1 MVRLEVHSY
10 DINIDDKA
18 VNKDGD
24 IKTEIQLWCFNKE
37 SKPCLLRVR
46 DFPVFCKIELPTII
60 DNSGHIIQCTYA
72 HAEEIYRDIKKTIQR
87 KNDKNIDGKEIDF
100 PVKWDFMYSDKLYYY
115 TGDNKYPFMLL
126 VFNTIENM
134 YTISR
139 ICKNLYTKN
148 YGKLQLNFYEMDVD
162 IFNKM
167 FSLRHLGT
175 SERFICHGNEIE
187 PDDPER
193 ISKAGPAHR
202 PLKEY
207 EISWKSIQKL
217 PEKSELWFSYPVIC
231 SFDIES
237 YSHRHRA
244 FPQKHYYED
253 IIFSI
258 SLTFQTYMKPTSK
271 KDYIII
277 IGPSDPIDNVITYN
291 VETELDVLEKF
302 FDIIEL
308 EDPDVFIGYNIFGF
322 DYDYINA
329 RLVDVAC
336 EWRNVGRLLEL
347 GCSMKNMSW
356 NSSAYGFNRLHIFN
370 CPGRISVDMLP
381 YIKRDHKLPMYNLT
395 AVGKHF
401 LGESKVDLKAHEM
414 FEIHKRMV
422 DMMSVIM
429 HRSNSDNYKTA
440 LEALEK
446 DKSILSKEEFEDFE
460 KVKKDNTLII
470 DYNVKDSLLVIRL
483 FEKLNVWISLI
494 ELSSIVRVTPM
505 DFFTRGQQVRCIA
518 QLYHAASHKNIVL
531 TRRDKD
537 FIFFNGG
544 YVADPKAG
552 FWELVICFDFNSLY
566 PSIMIAYNICF
577 TTLLPTLR
585 GIDKEK
591 YNLFKIEQE
600 EPKDAKPPKDDNFD
614 YGEWDEDHEANLNKI
629 VGEKVHKDYQF
640 GFVKQDVKKG
650 LLPGILENLLG
661 NRKKVKKEMKGIN
674 KNLDIL
680 DNGVIIPFRK
690 NKDMLVGDMNEKA
703 WEIFSAIFEEAKKE
717 DRLDKYSE
725 KLDKEFFSMKVN
737 TIILDSRQL
746 GLKVSANSLYG
757 FLGAQVKGK
766 YSLIEGS
773 MSVTSRGRELIIDAS
788 KFYEEKYG
796 ATTVYGDS
804 ILGDEPLLLK
814 DENGQIIIK
823 TIGDC
828 AKDWHSYEG
837 FKINETNRKEK
848 QQAKSN
854 CFIWSQGKW
863 NKILRFIRHKTVKDI
878 YRVNVHGGTV
888 DVTEDHSLLN
898 EKLEKIKAIDCE
910 KGDKLA
916 YSYPI
921 FHNKNTPSLE
931 YLISKKTIIPD
942 KEAFLMGF
950 FFGDGSCGKYQY
962 PRGYKYSWYLCK
974 QDLELMNLLLK
985 LCREVYG
992 NITDFKII
1000 DVMKSSCVYR
1010 IVPKGDIKSMVSIY
1024 DKFYTTDREKCIPDK
1039 IINGNYEKK
1048 LSFWKGYYM
1057 ADGDKK
1063 NNIRLSNRGKLGSAQ
1078 LFYIIKSL
1086 GYDCSVAIREDKENI
1101 FRLTC
1106 SNTLRKEINSIKK
1119 VYRIKENYSD
1129 FVYDIETEDGH
1140 FCAGIGGINVKN
1152 TDSTMVYV
1160 PGLENNKEKIWQVAD
1175 EMEIAIN
1182 GCKEK
1187 RDENGNIVQEAIKGI
1202 FPTPLYLEFE
1212 KAMKALFMRKK
1223 HYAYM
1228 EYDNKGHIIKEKASD
1243 KENLNVKG
1251 IVLARRDNCIWIRR
1265 TYEKIIRTIFAG
1277 TSIEKVFEII
1287 VDAVIEVIELKMEIT
1302 KELSIIKG
1310 MGSNYKSETFALAI
1324 FAELMKSL
1332 YRPVNPGDRF
1342 PYVVVLDHLKRD
1354 KLGQKMRTNEMFL
1367 EQWESAG
1374 LEYGEEVPDDFKNP
1388 NGLYPPEKI
1397 DSFYYIC
1404 NVLMNPIDK
1413 LFEYGY
1419 LKIIEKYDEFKYIPQ
1434 HNKRL
1439 KPVSVRTPIKMMVL
1453 MIKDHQKIV
1462 NEKGIDFMIPRF
1474 KYLIKWF
1481 KKISNSRPVV
1491 AQV

>member
-1 MVRLEVHSY
+1 MVQLEVHSY

-37 SKPCLLRVR
+37 SKSCLLRVR
-46 DFPVFCKIELPTII
+46 DFPVFCKIELPPII

-72 HAEEIYRDIKKTIQR
+72 HAEEIYRDIKRTIQR

-115 TGDNKYPFMLL
+115 TGENKYPFMLL

-175 SERFICHGNEIE
+175 SERFICQGNEIG
-187 PDDPER
+187 PDHPER
-193 ISKAGPAHR
+193 ISKAGPEHR
-202 PLKEY
+202 PLQEY

-217 PEKSELWFSYPVIC
+217 PEKSDLWFSYPVIC

-258 SLTFQTYMKPTSK
+258 SLTFQTYMKPESK

-277 IGPSDPIDNVITYN
+277 IGPSEPFDNVITYN

-302 FDIIEL
+302 FDIIQL

-370 CPGRISVDMLP
+370 CPGRISIDMLP

-577 TTLLPTLR
+577 TTLLPTLK
-585 GIDKEK
+585 GINKEK
-591 YNLFKIEQE
+591 YNLFQIAQE

-650 LLPGILENLLG
+650 LLPDILENLLG
-661 NRKKVKKEMKGIN
+661 NRKKVKKEMKIIN

-690 NKDMLVGDMNEKA
+690 NKDMLLGDMDEEA
-703 WEIFSAIFEEAKKE
+703 WKIFSSIFEEATKE
-717 DRLDKYSE
+717 DRLDEYSE

-788 KFYEEKYG
+788 KFYEDKYG
-796 ATTVYGDS
+796 ATTVYGD
-804 ILGDEPLLLK
+804 
-814 DENGQIIIK
+814 
-823 TIGDC
+823 
-828 AKDWHSYEG
+828 
-837 FKINETNRKEK
+837 
-848 QQAKSN
+848 
-854 CFIWSQGKW
+854 
-863 NKILRFIRHKTVKDI
+863 
-878 YRVNVHGGTV
+878 
-888 DVTEDHSLLN
+888 
-898 EKLEKIKAIDCE
+898 
-910 KGDKLA
+910 
-916 YSYPI
+916 
-921 FHNKNTPSLE
+921 
-931 YLISKKTIIPD
+931 
-942 KEAFLMGF
+942 
-950 FFGDGSCGKYQY
+950 
-962 PRGYKYSWYLCK
+962 
-974 QDLELMNLLLK
+974 
-985 LCREVYG
+985 
-992 NITDFKII
+992 
-1000 DVMKSSCVYR
+1000 
-1010 IVPKGDIKSMVSIY
+1010 
-1024 DKFYTTDREKCIPDK
+1024 
-1039 IINGNYEKK
+1039 
-1048 LSFWKGYYM
+1048 
-1057 ADGDKK
+1057 
-1063 NNIRLSNRGKLGSAQ
+1063 
-1078 LFYIIKSL
+1078 
-1086 GYDCSVAIREDKENI
+1086 
-1101 FRLTC
+1101 
-1106 SNTLRKEINSIKK
+1106 
-1119 VYRIKENYSD
+1119 
-1129 FVYDIETEDGH
+1129 
-1140 FCAGIGGINVKN
+1140 

-1202 FPTPLYLEFE
+1202 FPAPLYLEFE

-1277 TSIEKVFEII
+1277 TSIEKVFKII
-1287 VDAVIEVIELKMEIT
+1287 VEAVIEVIELKMEIT

-1310 MGSNYKSETFALAI
+1310 MGSNYKSESFALAI

-1374 LEYGEEVPDDFKNP
+1374 LEYGEDFKNP

-1462 NEKGIDFMIPRF
+1462 TEKKGIEFMIPRF
-1474 KYLIKWF
+1474 KYLIEWF
-1481 KKISNSRPVV
+1481 NKISNSKPVV
-1491 AQV
+1491 AQA

>member
-1 MVRLEVHSY
+1 MVHLEVHSY
-10 DINIDDKA
+10 DININDKA
-18 VNKDGD
+18 VNRDGD
-24 IKTEIQLWCFNKE
+24 IKTEIQLWCFNKASE
-37 SKPCLLRVR
+37 PCLLRVR
-46 DFPVFCKIELPTII
+46 DFPIFCKIELPAII
-60 DNSGHIIQCTYA
+60 DNNGYIIQWTVS
-72 HAEEIYRDIKKTIQR
+72 HANALYQDMKRSLER
-87 KNDKNIDGKEIDF
+87 KEVDL
-100 PVKWDFMYSDKLYYY
+100 PVKWDFMYCDKLYYY
-115 TGDNKYPFMLL
+115 TGGKKYPFMLM
-126 VFNTIENM
+126 VFNTIEHM
-134 YTISR
+134 YSVSR
-139 ICKNLYTKN
+139 ICKRVYTRD
-148 YGKLQLNFYEMDVD
+148 YGKLELNFCEMDVD

-175 SERFICHGNEIE
+175 SERFTCLGNEI
-187 PDDPER
+187 PFDDPER
-193 ISKAGPAHR
+193 ISKKGTINR
-202 PLKEY
+202 PFKEY

-217 PEKSELWFSYPVIC
+217 PSNAQLWFSYPIVC

-258 SLTFQTYMKPTSK
+258 SLTFQLYMKPETK

-277 IGPSDPIDNVITYN
+277 IGPSEPLDDVITYN
-291 VETELDVLEKF
+291 VETEMEVIEKF

-336 EWRNVGRLLEL
+336 EWRNVGRLLEI
-347 GCSMKNMSW
+347 GCDMKNMSW

-414 FEIHKRMV
+414 FAIHKRMV
-422 DMMSVIM
+422 DMMSIIM
-429 HRSNSDNYKTA
+429 QRTNQDNYKDA
-440 LEALEK
+440 LIQFEK
-446 DKSILSKEEFEDFE
+446 DKSILSEEELIDFE
-460 KVKKDNTLII
+460 AVRKDNTLII

-544 YVADPKAG
+544 YVASPKVG

-577 TTLLPTLR
+577 TTLLPTLK
-585 GIDKEK
+585 GIDKDK
-591 YNLFKIEQE
+591 YSLFEIAQE

-614 YGEWDEDHEANLNKI
+614 YGEWDEDYEANNNKI
-629 VGEKVHKDYQF
+629 VGEKVYKEYQF
-640 GFVKQDVKKG
+640 GFVKQSVKKG
-650 LLPGILENLLG
+650 LLPDILEGLLG
-661 NRKKVKKEMKGIN
+661 NRKRVKKEMKVIN
-674 KNLDIL
+674 KKLDIL
-680 DNGVIIPFRK
+680 DNGIIIPFRD
-690 NKDMLVGDMNEKA
+690 NPDMLVGDMNEKA
-703 WEIFSAIFEEAKKE
+703 LEIFCDIFKEATKEEK
-717 DRLDKYSE
+717 LSKYSD
-725 KLDKEFFSMKVN
+725 KLNKEFFSMKVN

-773 MSVTSRGRELIIDAS
+773 MSVTSRGRELIIAAS
-788 KFYEEKYG
+788 KFYEENYG

-804 ILGDEPLLLK
+804 VLGDEPLLLK
-814 DENGQIIIK
+814 DENNQIIIK
-823 TIGDC
+823 TIGECTDVWQPY
-828 AKDWHSYEG
+828 DG
-837 FKINETNRKEK
+837 FKINESNRKEK

-854 CFIWSQGKW
+854 LFIWSQNKW
-863 NKILRFIRHKTVKDI
+863 NKIVRFIRHKTVKDI

-898 EKLEKIKAIDCE
+898 ENLEKIKASDCFE
-910 KGDKLA
+910 GDKLA
-916 YSYPI
+916 YSYPEFKGEKI
-921 FHNKNTPSLE
+921 PDLE
-931 YLISKKTIIPD
+931 YLISKKTEIYD
-942 KEAFLMGF
+942 KQAFLLGF
-950 FFGDGSCGKYQY
+950 FFAKGSCN
-962 PRGYKYSWYLCK
+962 KYSWYLCN
-974 QDLELMNLLLK
+974 QDLELIILVL
-985 LCREVYG
+985 
-992 NITDFKII
+992 NICSQIYSHITEFKII
-1000 DVMKSSCVYR
+1000 NIFESSQVYKL
-1010 IVPKGDIKSMVSIY
+1010 VPKGNIKGMLEIY
-1024 DKFYTTDREKCIPDK
+1024 EKCYTKGKEKCIPNE
-1039 IINGNYEKK
+1039 IINGNYKTR
-1048 LSFWKGYYM
+1048 LSFWKGHYM
-1057 ADGDKK
+1057 ASKDKK
-1063 NNIRLSNRGKLGSAQ
+1063 NNISLYNKGKLGSAQ
-1078 LFYIIKSL
+1078 LFYIAKSL
-1086 GYDCSVAIREDKENI
+1086 GYDCDVSIRKDKETI
-1101 FRLTC
+1101 FHINC
-1106 SNTLRKEINSIKK
+1106 SNKLDKEINSIKK
-1119 VYRIKENYSD
+1119 IYKIKENYSD

-1160 PGLENNKEKIWQVAD
+1160 PGLENEKEKIWTMAD
-1175 EMEIAIN
+1175 EMELAIN
-1182 GCKEK
+1182 GCKEL
-1187 RDENGNIVQEAIKGI
+1187 RDENGKIIREAKNGI
-1202 FPTPLYLEFE
+1202 FPPPLYLEFE

-1228 EYDNKGHIIKEKASD
+1228 EYDNKGNIIKEKASD

-1265 TYEKIIRTIFAG
+1265 TYEKIIRTIFRGAP
-1277 TSIEKVFEII
+1277 IEEVFQII
-1287 VDAVIEVIELKMEIT
+1287 VEAVIEAIELKFNIT
-1302 KELSIIKG
+1302 EELSIIKG

-1332 YRPVNPGDRF
+1332 YRPVNPGERF
-1342 PYVVVLDHLKRD
+1342 PYVVVMDHLGRD
-1354 KLGQKMRTNEMFL
+1354 KLGQKMRTNELFL

-1374 LEYGEEVPDDFKNP
+1374 LKYGDEVPNDYKNAD
-1388 NGLYPPEKI
+1388 GLYPPEKI
-1397 DSFYYIC
+1397 DSFYYIY

-1413 LFEYGY
+1413 LFEYGH
-1419 LKIIEKYDEFKYIPQ
+1419 LKIIDKYDEFKYTPQ
-1434 HNKRL
+1434 NNKRL

-1453 MIKDHQKIV
+1453 MIKDNQKTV
-1462 NEKGIDFMIPRF
+1462 NEEGIECMIPKF
-1474 KYLIKWF
+1474 KFLIKWF
-1481 KKISNSRPVV
+1481 NKISKN
-1491 AQV
+1491 